1 MAEEILGWIGL
12 AILLLS
18 WLSEAVQAYKEKTA
32 KIPITFAS
40 LYLIAAIL
48 LSLHALAINDMI
60 FLVLNVATG
69 LIALM
74 NIYFFFMGKKSKKP
88 QKR

>member
-40 LYLIAAIL
+40 LYLVAAVL
-48 LSLHALAINDMI
+48 LSLHALAINDTI

-74 NIYFFFMGKKSKKP
+74 NIYFYFRGKKPKNKK
-88 QKR
+88 R